1 MMESVPIAALVLV
14 VSTGAIWFF
23 SDKLERS
30 ARALGYYL
38 QMPASVKGA
47 VLYAVP
53 SSFPELC
60 IAILAVAT
68 VDPPV
73 YSVGVGTIAG
83 SAVFNLLIIPALSVL
98 LAGKAAGGQR
108 TEAIEVSGHVL
119 RRDGLYYLAVVCIFI
134 TVALTDSMNH
144 LIAGLFILAYI
155 AYVFILYLDTRKHK
169 ARKDGSAEE
178 APPNMTLAKA
188 VTVLLVSIAIV
199 GGFCY
204 LMVEATIVIAERLA
218 IHPYVVAVII
228 TAAATSVPD
237 TVISVIAARQGG
249 AGSEESIV
257 NAFSSNIFDILICL
271 SIPVFIASEVGLD
284 AGEAA
289 VSLVLLAV
297 LTVVVLIM
305 MAVKSRVSRRK
316 GWVLL
321 TLYVVFVLSAIFN
334 NRILAAL
341 GYS

>member
-1 MMESVPIAALVLV
+1 MMESVPIAALALL

-47 VLYAVP
+47 ILYAVP

-60 IAILAVAT
+60 IAVLAVAT

-98 LAGKAAGGQR
+98 LAGKVAGGAK

-134 TVALTDSMNH
+134 TVALTDSMNRWV
-144 LIAGLFILAYI
+144 AGLFILAYA
-155 AYVFILYLDTRKHK
+155 AYVFILYLDTRKHR
-169 ARKDGSAEE
+169 ARGDGEGEE
-178 APPNMTLAKA
+178 AAPGISLGKA
-188 VTVLLVSIAIV
+188 VTILLVSVAVV

-204 LMVEATIVIAERLA
+204 LMVEATIVIADQLE
-218 IHPYVVAVII
+218 IHPYIVAVII

-237 TVISVIAARQGG
+237 TVISVIAARKGG
-249 AGSEESIV
+249 ARSEESIV

-289 VSLVLLAV
+289 VSLVLLGV
-297 LTVVVLIM
+297 LTVVVLVM
-305 MAVKSRVSRRK
+305 LAVRSRVSRRK

-321 TLYVVFVLSAIFN
+321 GLYVVFVLSAIFN
-334 NRILAAL
+334 HQILRVL
-341 GYS
+341 GLE